1 MKFFKIIIQLGSSI
15 EFYAVII
22 IGIATIFK
30 N

>member
-1 MKFFKIIIQLGSSI
+1 MKGFKIVYQLAYSV

-22 IGIATIFK
+22 IGIVAIFK